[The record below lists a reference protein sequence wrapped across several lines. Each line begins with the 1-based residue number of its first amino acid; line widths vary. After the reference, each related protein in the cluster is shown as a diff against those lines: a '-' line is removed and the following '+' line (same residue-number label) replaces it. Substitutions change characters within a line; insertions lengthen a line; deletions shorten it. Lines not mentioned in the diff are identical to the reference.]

1 MPEVV
6 VCFSWGKSPQN
17 ISEYRAKR
25 DEQGAGIEQR
35 ILAVLLRNGAVID
48 SPSAR
53 SQIYRK
59 DKT

>member
-1 MPEVV
+1 MPKVV

-17 ISEYRAKR
+17 SSENRAKR
-25 DEQGAGIEQR
+25 DGQGAGIEQR
-35 ILAVLLRNGAVID
+35 ILAVLLRKGAVID